1 MKFELKERIKQQS
14 YMSKTRSFINK
25 IFYAI
30 SANLLSLIVSVLTT
44 LLVPR
49 FLGNDIEQYGYLQIF
64 KA

>member
-49 FLGNDIEQYGYLQIF
+49 F
-64 KA
+64 